1 MRVAFIVQGLPGEGY
16 HGGAL
21 TCWAIVRALIR
32 SGHQVCV
39 ISLFDVTSDNP
50 YLASRERQE
59 AALRGEGAEVVV
71 VEYDMA
77 SLLGPRGGG
86 ATAKLGRW
94 FGRLSDG
101 SKGLAYVM
109 PWVAL
114 AEKIR
119 VAMGTRPFDAH
130 LCYHF
135 DALAAVHP
143 LRLSPL
149 LAAVGDLW
157 HLPAYFR
164 WKDSPF
170 SLAKYTT
177 RGLKTALESLMGQ
190 RAMSTLLTPTQ
201 SCGAFAGHYAEWLKT
216 HGAPNVHYF
225 RTPVPDVTGAQWEPL
240 RETARTRRDSKKP
253 RLLVIGDLAT
263 TSTSSGLRAVAWSVL
278 PRLIEQFGKDG
289 FELRLVGGGS
299 PPPELAQAF
308 RHPAVRVVGRV
319 VPADPEFLAADLM
332 IVPTNIPLGIRVRVV
347 TAWSFACPIVAHRAN
362 AAGIPEMQDGENAL
376 LADTDAE
383 LADAVSRALGD
394 EVLRRKLSIG
404 GRQTFEKWFSEA
416 VAGQAIVD
424 ELEQLAGARRGT
436 RGR

>member
-1 MRVAFIVQGLPGEGY
+1 VRVGFIVQGLPGEGY

-21 TCWAIVRALIR
+21 TCWAVVRALIR

-59 AALRGEGAEVVV
+59 AALRREGAEVVV
-71 VEYDMA
+71 VEYEMA
-77 SLLGPRGGG
+77 SLLGARSGGPV
-86 ATAKLGRW
+86 AKLGRW

-114 AEKIR
+114 AGKVR
-119 VAMGTRPFDAH
+119 AAMGTRAFDAY

-135 DALAAVHP
+135 DALAAVHL
-143 LRLSPL
+143 LRLSPM

-157 HLPAYFR
+157 HLPAFFR
-164 WKDSPF
+164 WKDSPV
-170 SLAKYTT
+170 SLAKYSIS
-177 RGLKTALESLMGQ
+177 GLKVVLESLIGQ
-190 RAMSTLLTPTQ
+190 RAMSTLLKPTQ

-216 HGAPNVHYF
+216 HVASDVRYF
-225 RTPVPDVTGAQWEPL
+225 RTPVPDVTGGQWEAL
-240 RETARTRRDSKKP
+240 RAAAHRSRESKKP

-263 TSTSSGLRAVAWSVL
+263 TSTSSGLRAVGWSVL
-278 PRLIEQFGKDG
+278 PRLVEQFGEDG

-299 PPPELAQAF
+299 PPAELAQAF
-308 RHPAVRVVGRV
+308 RHPAVRMVGRV

-347 TAWSFACPIVAHRAN
+347 TAWSFGCPIVAHRAN

-394 EVLRRKLSIG
+394 EALRGKLSWG

-424 ELEQLAGARRGT
+424 ELEALAGAHAEKAG
-436 RGR
+436 